1 MAAEKGT
8 TLNRLRKPGVLE
20 SMRSVTC
27 LCQLCKISFREHRS
41 ITTQEVKPGFSES
54 VL

>member
-1 MAAEKGT
+1 MGT
-8 TLNRLRKPGVLE
+8 TLNPFYIPGVLE

-27 LCQLCKISFREHRS
+27 LCQLCKISFRVCRS
-41 ITTQEVKPGFSES
+41 NTTQEVKPGISEL